1 MVQSVV
7 VDQVDVPAPLRIAT
21 ARDEPRRSA
30 YMWGC
35 RAPERY
41 AVPHVLDLRRESGGA
56 STWPSGHGEH
66 RCLGAQLAC
75 VEMRVAF
82 SALLECVPT
91 LRMAVR
97 AEEVVLRPEARDTYG
112 VWYLPVAWDA

>member
-7 VDQVDVPAPLRIAT
+7 VDHVHVPSPLRIAS
-21 ARDEPRRSA
+21 ARDEPRRFA
-30 YMWGC
+30 YTWGC
-35 RAPERY
+35 RDPEHY

-56 STWPSGHGEH
+56 GTWSSGHGETG
-66 RCLGAQLAC
+66 CLGAQLAR

-91 LRMAVR
+91 LRMAVP
-97 AEEVVLRPEARDTYG
+97 AAEVVLRPETRDICG
-112 VWYLPVAWDA
+112 VRYLPVAWDA

>member
-7 VDQVDVPAPLRIAT
+7 VDHVDVPAPLRIAA
-21 ARDEPRRSA
+21 ARDESRRSA
-30 YMWGC
+30 YTWGC

-41 AVPHVLDLRRESGGA
+41 AVPHVVDLRRESGGA
-56 STWPSGHGEH
+56 STWPSGHGEN
-66 RCLGAQLAC
+66 RCLGAQLA

-97 AEEVVLRPEARDTYG
+97 AEEVVLRPETRDTYG
-112 VWYLPVAWDA
+112 VRYLPVAWDA